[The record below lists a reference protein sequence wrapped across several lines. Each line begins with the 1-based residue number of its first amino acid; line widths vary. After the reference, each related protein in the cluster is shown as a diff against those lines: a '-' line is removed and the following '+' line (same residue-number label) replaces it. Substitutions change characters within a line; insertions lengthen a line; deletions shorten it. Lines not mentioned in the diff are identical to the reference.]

1 MKNLFV
7 YFLQIFRYYI
17 STMSLILVSLGVFVC
32 FFGLTGFAVVIYFG
46 FQARKQT
53 KLNDRE
59 GKKTTFERLIIV
71 NYLAICLSALGLIV
85 ITTGIMLS

>member
-1 MKNLFV
+1 
-7 YFLQIFRYYI
+7 
-17 STMSLILVSLGVFVC
+17 MSVMSIILVSLGVFLC
-32 FFGLTGFAVVIYFG
+32 IFGLAGFASVIYFG

-71 NYLAICLSALGLIV
+71 NYLAICLSAFGLIV

>member
-1 MKNLFV
+1 M
-7 YFLQIFRYYI
+7 YIFYKFSGNTFSI
-17 STMSLILVSLGVFVC
+17 MSLILDRLGVFVC

-53 KLNDRE
+53 KINDKD

-71 NYLAICLSALGLIV
+71 NYLAICLSAFGLVVIIIGMLLG
-85 ITTGIMLS
+85 

>member
-1 MKNLFV
+1 
-7 YFLQIFRYYI
+7 
-17 STMSLILVSLGVFVC
+17 MSLILVSLGVFVC

-71 NYLAICLSALGLIV
+71 NYLAICLSAFGLIV
-85 ITTGIMLS
+85 ITTGMLLS

>member
-1 MKNLFV
+1 
-7 YFLQIFRYYI
+7 
-17 STMSLILVSLGVFVC
+17 MSLILISLGVFLC
-32 FFGLTGFAVVIYFG
+32 LFGLTGFAVVIYFG

-71 NYLAICLSALGLIV
+71 NYLAICLSAFGLIV
-85 ITTGIMLS
+85 IITGILLS